1 METNLDQTKEAKA
14 ANRAAQKQKAENLL
28 GYMHPS
34 MIKEYQHVFLDSP
47 RGRLVLRD
55 ILGKTGVFD
64 PNLTEK
70 DLSVRNFGTNLMLTV
85 AGAHITPEKL
95 ESLYG
100 KFVNVL
106 VEYERETT
114 PTEETE

>member
-1 METNLDQTKEAKA
+1 MTPQEQEAAKA
-14 ANRAAQKQKAENLL
+14 KNKAAQIKKAEKVL
-28 GYMHPS
+28 GYTHPS

-55 ILGKTGVFD
+55 ILGKAGVFD
-64 PNLTEK
+64 PNLTES
-70 DLSVRNFGTNLMLTV
+70 DLAVRNFGTNLMLTV

-100 KFVNVL
+100 KFVDAL
-106 VEYERETT
+106 AEYERDTT
-114 PTEETE
+114 PTG

>member
-1 METNLDQTKEAKA
+1 MTPDEIKKAKA
-14 ANRAAQKQKAENLL
+14 ANRAAQKQKAENVL
-28 GYMHPS
+28 GYMHPN
-34 MIKEYQHVFLDSP
+34 MIKEYQHVFLDDT

-55 ILGKTGVFD
+55 ILGKCGVFD
-64 PNLTEK
+64 PNLAVE

-100 KFVNVL
+100 KFVNAL

-114 PTEETE
+114 PTEETK